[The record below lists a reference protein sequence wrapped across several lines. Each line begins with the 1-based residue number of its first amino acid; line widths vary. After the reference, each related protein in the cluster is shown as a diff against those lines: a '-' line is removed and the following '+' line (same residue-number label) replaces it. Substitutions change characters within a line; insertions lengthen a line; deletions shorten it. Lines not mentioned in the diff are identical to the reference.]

1 MWTKP
6 TLTRKITFNQFNSIL
21 LYTALGRVEVMKK
34 FYQHSIKLTIPILH
48 NLILNVICVGK
59 TNVNCFWLKFHIGNQ
74 FWSEED
80 VGDLE
85 DAWSGR
91 LGCGRMCISRDTD
104 PPDVLTRLRLPS
116 ESLSGATGGHFVAR
130 IKTGFR
136 PMGQSRLV
144 MIAT

>member
-1 MWTKP
+1 MHNNSLKTCKAGFVSVIVF
-6 TLTRKITFNQFNSIL
+6 REKILI
-21 LYTALGRVEVMKK
+21 AL
-34 FYQHSIKLTIPILH
+34 HS
-48 NLILNVICVGK
+48 N
-59 TNVNCFWLKFHIGNQ
+59 FFMGNQ
-74 FWSEED
+74 FWREED

-104 PPDVLTRLRLPS
+104 PPDVLTQLRLPS

>member
-1 MWTKP
+1 
-6 TLTRKITFNQFNSIL
+6 
-21 LYTALGRVEVMKK
+21 MKK
-34 FYQHSIKLTIPILH
+34 LYQYSIKLIVLILH
-48 NLILNVICVGK
+48 NLMLNIICIGK
-59 TNVNCFWLKFHIGNQ
+59 ENIYCLALKLLIDNQ
-74 FWSEED
+74 FWREED

-104 PPDVLTRLRLPS
+104 PPDVLTHLRLPS

-130 IKTGFR
+130 IKTSFR

>member
-1 MWTKP
+1 MQSRFCQCYCVEGKDIDCLAP
-6 TLTRKITFNQFNSIL
+6 KL
-21 LYTALGRVEVMKK
+21 L
-34 FYQHSIKLTIPILH
+34 
-48 NLILNVICVGK
+48 
-59 TNVNCFWLKFHIGNQ
+59 IGNQ
-74 FWSEED
+74 FQREED

-104 PPDVLTRLRLPS
+104 PPDVLTQLRLPS